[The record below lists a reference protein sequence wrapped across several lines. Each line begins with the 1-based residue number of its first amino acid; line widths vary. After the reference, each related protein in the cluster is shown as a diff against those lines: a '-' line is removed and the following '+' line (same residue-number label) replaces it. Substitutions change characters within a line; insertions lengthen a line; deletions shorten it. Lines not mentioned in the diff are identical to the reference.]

1 MGRFFSALRYWHWI
15 LLATLAGVALWATE
29 TLVQHEQ
36 QLNRSQQLRQEV
48 ASAGQLKAMLESE
61 LNLPLYLTVGLASYV
76 KASGG
81 KVDKA
86 ELDILLPGLVQQ
98 AKHIR
103 NIGVAPGNRLQYI
116 YPLAG
121 NERALNLYYPDL
133 PDQWPLVEETIQ
145 SGQARLVGPVRL
157 VQGGQAF
164 IYRLP
169 IFIPDDSYWGILST
183 VINIETIWSLL
194 AASAAEQNV
203 TIALRAKTPD
213 QHEYGNSFFGEPRL
227 FYDDSLLL
235 NLAIRGA
242 DWQMAIRAAE
252 PVIDRGTWLR
262 AGLYFATL
270 CLLALLAWLFYSRQ
284 QLRFT
289 AAELSRSES
298 YLRAV
303 TDNVLDA
310 IIVTNEEGIIED
322 ANLSCYRIFD
332 YPRGSLQGLHWSM
345 LLATPESIE
354 AIYSATSKP
363 EQEFEGSGLRQDS
376 SQFELSLSRTRL
388 ALGDQQYQ
396 LLLMRD
402 ITSRK
407 RMEKVKNDFVAT
419 VSHEL
424 RTPLT
429 AINGALGLAISGA
442 LGDLNRSAQK
452 MLTMAHNSCGQ
463 LNQLINDLLDTER
476 LASGKIRFDIK
487 TVALLPI
494 LEQSITQIAAMQHKQ
509 RLVIRCDKDTTDRVL
524 ADKGR
529 LSQVC
534 LNLLSNAVKF
544 SPPDSTVEITLSEH
558 NKLIRVSIVD
568 QGNGVAG
575 EFLPQLFQRFAQ
587 ADNQD
592 SRQHAGT
599 GLGLAISKALIEQM
613 AGQIGYERRQQGSC
627 FYFELPAATP
637 DPA

>member
-1 MGRFFSALRYWHWI
+1 MLGFFSALRYWHWLLLVLMACAA
-15 LLATLAGVALWATE
+15 LLATDTIVK
-29 TLVQHEQ
+29 HEQ
-36 QLNRSQQLRQEV
+36 QHTRSQQLRHEV
-48 ASAGQLKAMLESE
+48 ASGGQLKAMLESE
-61 LNLPLYLTVGLASYV
+61 LNIPLYLTVGLASYV

-121 NERALNLYYPDL
+121 NERAINLYYPDL
-133 PDQWPLVEETIQ
+133 PDQWPAVAETIQ
-145 SGQARLVGPVRL
+145 SGQARLIGPVRL

-169 IFIPDDSYWGILST
+169 VFIPDDSYWGILST
-183 VINIETIWSLL
+183 VINIETVWSLL

-203 TIALRAKTPD
+203 AIALRAKTPG
-213 QHEYGNSFFGEPRL
+213 QNEYGNSFFGEPRL
-227 FYDDSLLL
+227 FFDDSLLL

-242 DWQMAIRAAE
+242 DWQMAIRATDPAF
-252 PVIDRGTWLR
+252 DRSAMLR
-262 AGLYFATL
+262 AGLYFTTL
-270 CLLALLAWLFYSRQ
+270 CLLTLLAWLFYSRQ
-284 QLRFT
+284 QLRQT
-289 AAELSRSES
+289 ANELSQSES

-310 IIVTNEEGIIED
+310 IIVTDEEGIIED
-322 ANLSCYRIFD
+322 ANLSCCRLFD
-332 YPRGSLQGLHWSM
+332 YPKASLQGLHWSM

-354 AIYSATSKP
+354 AIYSATSDP
-363 EQEFEGSGLRQDS
+363 GQEFEGNGLRQDS
-376 SQFELSLSRTRL
+376 SQFELSLSRSL
-388 ALGDQQYQ
+388 LVLGQQQHQ
-396 LLLMRD
+396 LLLIRD
-402 ITSRK
+402 ITGRK
-407 RMEKVKNDFVAT
+407 RIEKLKNDFVAT

-429 AINGALGLAISGA
+429 AINGALSLAIGGA
-442 LGDLNRSAQK
+442 LGDLNRSTQK
-452 MLTMAHNSCGQ
+452 MLTMAHSSCGQ

-476 LASGKIRFDIK
+476 LVSGKMRFDI
-487 TVALLPI
+487 TAVAMIPL

-509 RLVIRCDKDTTDRVL
+509 KLIMSYDKEKPYLVL

-544 SPPDSTVEITLSEH
+544 SPADSTVEIKLSEH
-558 NKLIRVSIVD
+558 NQMIRVSIID
-568 QGNGVAG
+568 QGGGVAN

-587 ADNQD
+587 ADNKD
-592 SRQHAGT
+592 SRQHSGT

-613 AGQIGYERRQQGSC
+613 AGQIGYQRSEQGSC
-627 FYFELPAATP
+627 FYFELPAAG
-637 DPA
+637 PAAG

>member
-1 MGRFFSALRYWHWI
+1 MLGFFSALRYWHWLLLVLMACAA
-15 LLATLAGVALWATE
+15 LLATDTIVK
-29 TLVQHEQ
+29 HEQ
-36 QLNRSQQLRQEV
+36 QHTRSQQLRHEV
-48 ASAGQLKAMLESE
+48 ASGGQLKAMLESE
-61 LNLPLYLTVGLASYV
+61 LNIPLYLTVGLASYV

-121 NERALNLYYPDL
+121 NERAINLYYPDL
-133 PDQWPLVEETIQ
+133 PDQWPAVAETIQ
-145 SGQARLVGPVRL
+145 SGQARLIGPVRL

-169 IFIPDDSYWGILST
+169 VFIPDDSYWGILST
-183 VINIETIWSLL
+183 VINIETVWSLL

-203 TIALRAKTPD
+203 AIALRAKTPG
-213 QHEYGNSFFGEPRL
+213 QNEYGNSFFGEPRL
-227 FYDDSLLL
+227 FFDDSLLL

-242 DWQMAIRAAE
+242 DWQMAIRATDPAF
-252 PVIDRGTWLR
+252 DRSAMLR
-262 AGLYFATL
+262 AGLYFTTL
-270 CLLALLAWLFYSRQ
+270 CLLTLLAWLFYSRQ
-284 QLRFT
+284 QLRQT
-289 AAELSRSES
+289 ANELSQSES

-310 IIVTNEEGIIED
+310 IIVTDEEGIIED
-322 ANLSCYRIFD
+322 ANLSCCRLFD
-332 YPRGSLQGLHWSM
+332 YPKASLQGLHWSM

-354 AIYSATSKP
+354 AIYSATSDP
-363 EQEFEGSGLRQDS
+363 GQEFEGNGLRQDS
-376 SQFELSLSRTRL
+376 SQFELSLSRSL
-388 ALGDQQYQ
+388 LVLGQQQHQ
-396 LLLMRD
+396 LLLIRD
-402 ITSRK
+402 ITGRK
-407 RMEKVKNDFVAT
+407 RIEKLKNDFVAT

-429 AINGALGLAISGA
+429 AINGALSLAIGGA
-442 LGDLNRSAQK
+442 LGDLNRSTQK
-452 MLTMAHNSCGQ
+452 MLTMAHSSCGQ

-476 LASGKIRFDIK
+476 LVSGKMRFDI
-487 TVALLPI
+487 TAVAMIPL

-509 RLVIRCDKDTTDRVL
+509 KLIMSYEKEKPYLVL

-544 SPPDSTVEITLSEH
+544 SPADSTVEIKLSEH
-558 NKLIRVSIVD
+558 NQMIRVSIID
-568 QGNGVAG
+568 QGGGVAN

-587 ADNQD
+587 ADNKD
-592 SRQHAGT
+592 SRQHSGT

-613 AGQIGYERRQQGSC
+613 AGQIGYQRSEQGSC
-627 FYFELPAATP
+627 FYFELPAAG
-637 DPA
+637 PAAG

>member
-1 MGRFFSALRYWHWI
+1 MVGFLGALRYWHWVLLVVLAGMA
-15 LLATLAGVALWATE
+15 LLATE
-29 TLVQHEQ
+29 ILVKHEQ
-36 QLNRSQQLRQEV
+36 QLSRSQQLRHEV
-48 ASAGQLKAMLESE
+48 ASAGQLKALLESE
-61 LNLPLYLTVGLASYV
+61 LNIPLYLTVGLASYV

-81 KVDKA
+81 KVDKS
-86 ELDILLPGLVQQ
+86 ELDILLPGLVEQ

-133 PDQWPLVEETIQ
+133 PDQWPVVAETIR
-145 SGQARLVGPVRL
+145 SGQARLIGPVRL

-169 IFIPDDSYWGILST
+169 VYIPDDTYWGILST

-203 TIALRAKTPD
+203 TIALRAREAG
-213 QHEYGNSFFGEPRL
+213 QAEYGNSFFGEQHL

-242 DWQMAIRAAE
+242 NWQMAIRATE
-252 PVIDRGTWLR
+252 PMDNRSAWLR
-262 AGLYFATL
+262 SGLYFVIL
-270 CLLALLAWLFYSRQ
+270 CLLTLFAWLFYSRQ
-284 QLRFT
+284 QLSHT
-289 AAELSRSES
+289 ASELSRSEN

-310 IIVTNEEGIIED
+310 IIVTNDEGIIED
-322 ANLSCYRIFD
+322 ANLSSYRMFD
-332 YPRGSLQGLHWSM
+332 YPPGSLKGLHWSM

-354 AIYSATSKP
+354 AIYSATSEP
-363 EQEFEGSGLRQDS
+363 GQEFESSGLRQDN

-388 ALGDQQYQ
+388 VLGQQQHQ
-396 LLLMRD
+396 LLLIRD
-402 ITSRK
+402 ITERK
-407 RMEKVKNDFVAT
+407 RTEKLKNDFVAT

-429 AINGALGLAISGA
+429 AINGALGLAIGGA

-452 MLTMAHNSCGQ
+452 MLTMAHSSCGQ

-476 LASGKIRFDIK
+476 LASGKMQFNFT
-487 TVALLPI
+487 TVELLPL
-494 LEQSITQIAAMQHKQ
+494 LEQSVTQISAMQHRQKILIQ
-509 RLVIRCDKDTTDRVL
+509 YDQSKSYAVRADR
-524 ADKGR
+524 GR
-529 LSQVC
+529 LSQIC

-544 SPPDSTVEITLSEH
+544 SPTDSVVEIRISEH
-558 NKLIRVSIVD
+558 SQMIRVSVID
-568 QGNGVAG
+568 QGSGVTN

-592 SRQHAGT
+592 SRKHAGT
-599 GLGLAISKALIEQM
+599 GLGLSISKALIEQM
-613 AGQIGYERRQQGSC
+613 NGQIGYQRLEKGSC
-627 FYFELPAATP
+627 FYFELPAAESN
-637 DPA
+637 PA

>member
-1 MGRFFSALRYWHWI
+1 MVGFFKALRYWHWLLLLGLAAI
-15 LLATLAGVALWATE
+15 AMLATEV
-29 TLVQHEQ
+29 LVNHEQ
-36 QLNRSQQLRQEV
+36 QLIRSQQLRHEV
-48 ASAGQLKAMLESE
+48 ASAGQLKALLESE
-61 LNLPLYLTVGLASYV
+61 LNIPLYLTVGLASYV
-76 KASGG
+76 KASDG

-133 PDQWPLVEETIQ
+133 PDQWPVVAETIR

-169 IFIPDDSYWGILST
+169 LFIPDDNYWGILST
-183 VINIETIWSLL
+183 VVNIETIWSLL

-203 TIALRAKTPD
+203 MIALRARDPGQAD
-213 QHEYGNSFFGEPRL
+213 YGNAFFGEPDL

-242 DWQMAIRAAE
+242 NWQMAIRATD
-252 PVIDRGTWLR
+252 VVTNRTSWLR
-262 AGLYFATL
+262 AGLYLATF
-270 CLLALLAWLFYSRQ
+270 CLLTLLAWLFYSRQ
-284 QLRFT
+284 QLRAT
-289 AAELSRSES
+289 AAELSHSET

-310 IIVTNEEGIIED
+310 IIVTSEAGIIED
-322 ANLSCYRIFD
+322 ANLSCYRLFD
-332 YPRGSLQGLHWSM
+332 YPPGSLRGLHWSM
-345 LLATPESIE
+345 LLATTQSIE
-354 AIYSATSKP
+354 AVYSATSAP
-363 EQEFEGSGLRQDS
+363 DQQFEGSGLRQDS
-376 SQFELSLSRTRL
+376 SQFDLSLSRSWL
-388 ALGDQQYQ
+388 QPGQQQRQ
-396 LLLMRD
+396 LLLIRD
-402 ITSRK
+402 ITEQK
-407 RMEKVKNDFVAT
+407 RTEKLKNEFVAT

-429 AINGALGLAISGA
+429 AINGALGLAIGGA
-442 LGDLNRSAQK
+442 LGELNRPAQK

-476 LASGKIRFDIK
+476 LASGKMRFDIR
-487 TVALLPI
+487 TVDLIPLLQ
-494 LEQSITQIAAMQHKQ
+494 QSITQIAAMQHKQ
-509 RLVIRCDKDTTDRVL
+509 QLVIRYDPDKPYRVL
-524 ADKGR
+524 ADKVR

-534 LNLLSNAVKF
+534 LNLLANAVKF
-544 SPPDSTVEITLSEH
+544 SPADSVVEISLTEQ
-558 NKLIRVSIVD
+558 NQQIRVSIID
-568 QGNGVAG
+568 QGSGVSS

-587 ADNQD
+587 ADSQD
-592 SRQHAGT
+592 SRRHGGT

-613 AGQIGYERRQQGSC
+613 AGQIGYQRQPEGSC
-627 FYFELPAATP
+627 FYFELPAA
-637 DPA
+637 DAEAG

>member
-1 MGRFFSALRYWHWI
+1 MSGFFSALRYWHW
-15 LLATLAGVALWATE
+15 LLLVVLAAVALMAIE
-29 TLVQHEQ
+29 TLVKHEQ
-36 QLNRSQQLRQEV
+36 QLNRSQQLRHEV
-48 ASAGQLKAMLESE
+48 ASAGQLKAMLEAE

-133 PDQWPLVEETIQ
+133 PDQWPVVAETIQ
-145 SGQARLVGPVRL
+145 SGQARLIGPVRL

-169 IFIPDDSYWGILST
+169 VFIPDDTYWGILST

-203 TIALRAKTPD
+203 TIALRAKTPG
-213 QHEYGNSFFGEPRL
+213 QNEYGNSFFGEPRL

-242 DWQMAIRAAE
+242 DWQMAIRATE
-252 PVIDRGTWLR
+252 PVIDRSIWFR
-262 AGLYFATL
+262 SALYLATL
-270 CLLALLAWLFYSRQ
+270 CLLTLFAWLFYSRQ
-284 QLRFT
+284 QLRQT
-289 AAELSRSES
+289 ASELSKNES

-310 IIVTNEEGIIED
+310 IIVTNEQGIIED
-322 ANLSCYRIFD
+322 ANLSCYRLFD
-332 YPRGSLQGLHWSM
+332 YPPGSLRGLHWSM
-345 LLATPESIE
+345 LLATTESIE
-354 AIYSATSKP
+354 AIYSATSEP

-388 ALGDQQYQ
+388 VLGQQHHQ
-396 LLLMRD
+396 LLLIRD
-402 ITSRK
+402 ITGRK
-407 RMEKVKNDFVAT
+407 RIEKLKNDFVAT

-429 AINGALGLAISGA
+429 AINGALGLAIGGA

-452 MLTMAHNSCGQ
+452 MLTMAHSSCGQ

-476 LASGKIRFDIK
+476 LASGKMRFDIK
-487 TVALLPI
+487 AVAVIPL

-509 RLVIRCDKDTTDRVL
+509 QLVISCDEDKTYKVL

-544 SPPDSTVEITLSEH
+544 SPVDSTVEIRISEH
-558 NKLIRVSIVD
+558 NQMIRVSVID
-568 QGNGVAG
+568 QGVGVAG

-592 SRQHAGT
+592 SRQHSGT

-613 AGQIGYERRQQGSC
+613 AGQIGYQRYQAGSC
-627 FYFELPAATP
+627 FYFELPAATSG
-637 DPA
+637 AG

>member
-1 MGRFFSALRYWHWI
+1 MLGFFSALRYWHWLLLVLMACAA
-15 LLATLAGVALWATE
+15 LLATDTIVK
-29 TLVQHEQ
+29 HEQ
-36 QLNRSQQLRQEV
+36 QHTRSQQLRHEV
-48 ASAGQLKAMLESE
+48 ASGGQLKAMLESE
-61 LNLPLYLTVGLASYV
+61 LNIPLYLTVGLASYV
-76 KASGG
+76 KASDG
-81 KVDKA
+81 KLDKA

-121 NERALNLYYPDL
+121 NERAINLYYPDL
-133 PDQWPLVEETIQ
+133 PDQWPAVAETIQ
-145 SGQARLVGPVRL
+145 SGQARLIGPVRL

-169 IFIPDDSYWGILST
+169 VFIPDDSYWGILST
-183 VINIETIWSLL
+183 VINIETVWSLL

-203 TIALRAKTPD
+203 AIALRAKTPG
-213 QHEYGNSFFGEPRL
+213 QNEYGNSFFGEPRL
-227 FYDDSLLL
+227 FFDDSLLL

-242 DWQMAIRAAE
+242 DWQMAIRATDPAF
-252 PVIDRGTWLR
+252 DRSAMLR
-262 AGLYFATL
+262 AGLYFTTL
-270 CLLALLAWLFYSRQ
+270 CLLTLLAWLFYSRQ
-284 QLRFT
+284 QLRQT
-289 AAELSRSES
+289 ANELSQSES

-310 IIVTNEEGIIED
+310 IIVTDEEGIIED
-322 ANLSCYRIFD
+322 ANLSCCRLFD
-332 YPRGSLQGLHWSM
+332 YPKASLQGLHWSM

-354 AIYSATSKP
+354 AIYSATSDP
-363 EQEFEGSGLRQDS
+363 GQEFEGNGLRQDS
-376 SQFELSLSRTRL
+376 SQFELSLSRSL
-388 ALGDQQYQ
+388 LVLGQQQHQ
-396 LLLMRD
+396 LLLIRD
-402 ITSRK
+402 ITGRK
-407 RMEKVKNDFVAT
+407 RIEKLKNDFVAT

-429 AINGALGLAISGA
+429 AINGALSLAIGGA
-442 LGDLNRSAQK
+442 LGDLNRSTQK
-452 MLTMAHNSCGQ
+452 MLTMAHSSCGQ

-476 LASGKIRFDIK
+476 LVSGKMRFDI
-487 TVALLPI
+487 TAVAMIPL

-509 RLVIRCDKDTTDRVL
+509 KLIMSYEKEKPYMVL

-544 SPPDSTVEITLSEH
+544 SPADSTVEIKLSEH
-558 NKLIRVSIVD
+558 NQMIRVSIID
-568 QGNGVAG
+568 QGGGVAN

-587 ADNQD
+587 ADNKD
-592 SRQHAGT
+592 SRQHSGT

-613 AGQIGYERRQQGSC
+613 AGQIGYQRSEQGSC
-627 FYFELPAATP
+627 FYFELPAAG
-637 DPA
+637 PAAG

>member
-1 MGRFFSALRYWHWI
+1 MVGFFSALRYWHWLT
-15 LLATLAGVALWATE
+15 LLILAGVAILATE
-29 TLVQHEQ
+29 TFIKHEQ
-36 QLNRSQQLRQEV
+36 QLTRSQQLRHEV

-61 LNLPLYLTVGLASYV
+61 LNIPLYLTVGLASYV

-103 NIGVAPGNRLQYI
+103 NIGVAPGSRLQYI

-133 PDQWPLVEETIQ
+133 PDQWPVVEDIIR

-157 VQGGQAF
+157 VQGGRAF

-169 IFIPDDSYWGILST
+169 LFIPDDSYWGIIST
-183 VINIETIWSLL
+183 VVNIETIWSLL

-203 TIALRAKTPD
+203 MIALRAKEPGNP
-213 QHEYGNSFFGEPRL
+213 EYGNTFFGEPGL

-242 DWQMAIRAAE
+242 NWQMAIRSTDPAA
-252 PVIDRGTWLR
+252 DRSLLLR
-262 AGLYFATL
+262 SGLYFATF
-270 CLLALLAWLFYSRQ
+270 CLLVLLSWLFYSRQ

-289 AAELSRSES
+289 ASELSHSES

-322 ANLSCYRIFD
+322 ANLSCYRLFG
-332 YPRGSLQGLHWSM
+332 YPRDSLKGLHWSM

-354 AIYSATSKP
+354 TIYSATSQP
-363 EQEFEGSGLRQDS
+363 EQEFEGMGMRQDS
-376 SQFELSLSRTRL
+376 SQFDLALSRSQL
-388 ALGDQQYQ
+388 QSANQHHQ
-396 LLLMRD
+396 LLLIRD
-402 ITSRK
+402 ITGRK
-407 RMEKVKNDFVAT
+407 RTEKLKNEFVAT

-429 AINGALGLAISGA
+429 AINGALGLAIGGA
-442 LGDLNRSAQK
+442 LGDLNRPAQK

-476 LASGKIRFDIK
+476 LASGKMQFDIK
-487 TVALLPI
+487 PVAAIPLLQ
-494 LEQSITQIAAMQHKQ
+494 QSITQISAMQHKQ
-509 RLVIRCDKDTTDRVL
+509 QLVIDYDQNKPYLLL
-524 ADKGR
+524 ADKIR

-534 LNLLSNAVKF
+534 LNLLANAVKF
-544 SPPDSTVEITLSEH
+544 SPADSMVEIKLTEH
-558 NKLIRVSIVD
+558 NDMIRVSFID
-568 QGNGVAG
+568 QGKGVSS

-587 ADNQD
+587 ADSQD
-592 SRQHAGT
+592 TRQHSGT

-613 AGQIGYERRQQGSC
+613 DGQIGYQRYPQGSC
-627 FYFELPAATP
+627 FYFELPAAPTQP
-637 DPA
+637 G

>member
-1 MGRFFSALRYWHWI
+1 MLGFFSALRYWHWLLLI
-15 LLATLAGVALWATE
+15 LLAGAAMLATE
-29 TLVQHEQ
+29 TMVKHEQ
-36 QLNRSQQLRQEV
+36 QHTRSQQLRHEV
-48 ASAGQLKAMLESE
+48 ASGGLLKAMLEAE
-61 LNLPLYLTVGLASYV
+61 LNIPLYLTVGLASYV

-81 KVDKA
+81 KLDKA

-121 NERALNLYYPDL
+121 NERAINLYYPDL
-133 PDQWPLVEETIQ
+133 PDQWPVVEETIQ
-145 SGQARLVGPVRL
+145 SGQARLIGPVRL

-169 IFIPDDSYWGILST
+169 VFIPDDSYWGILST
-183 VINIETIWSLL
+183 VINIETVWSLL

-203 TIALRAKTPD
+203 AIALRGKTPG
-213 QHEYGNSFFGEPRL
+213 QNEYGNSFFGEPRL

-242 DWQMAIRAAE
+242 DWQMAIRATDPAF
-252 PVIDRGTWLR
+252 DRSNMLR
-262 AGLYFATL
+262 AGLYFTTL
-270 CLLALLAWLFYSRQ
+270 CLLILLAWLFYSRQ
-284 QLRFT
+284 QLRQT
-289 AAELSRSES
+289 ANELSHSES

-310 IIVTNEEGIIED
+310 IIVTDEEGIIED
-322 ANLSCYRIFD
+322 ANLSCCRLFD
-332 YPRGSLQGLHWSM
+332 YPKASLQGLHWSM
-345 LLATPESIE
+345 LLATPESVE
-354 AIYSATSKP
+354 AIYSATSDP
-363 EQEFEGSGLRQDS
+363 GQEFEGNGLRQDS
-376 SQFELSLSRTRL
+376 SQFELSLSRSL
-388 ALGDQQYQ
+388 LVLGQQQHQ
-396 LLLMRD
+396 LLLIRD
-402 ITSRK
+402 ITGRK
-407 RMEKVKNDFVAT
+407 RIEKLKNDFVAT

-429 AINGALGLAISGA
+429 AINGALSLAIGGA

-452 MLTMAHNSCGQ
+452 MLTMAHSSCGQ

-476 LASGKIRFDIK
+476 LISGKMRFDI
-487 TVALLPI
+487 TAVAMIPL

-509 RLVIRCDKDTTDRVL
+509 KLVITYDKEKPYLVL

-544 SPPDSTVEITLSEH
+544 PPTDSTVEIKLSEH
-558 NKLIRVSIVD
+558 NQMIRVSIID
-568 QGNGVAG
+568 QGGGVAN

-587 ADNQD
+587 ADNKD
-592 SRQHAGT
+592 SRQHSGT

-613 AGQIGYERRQQGSC
+613 AGQIGYQRREQGSC
-627 FYFELPAATP
+627 FYFELPAAG
-637 DPA
+637 PAAG

>member
-1 MGRFFSALRYWHWI
+1 MLGFFSAMRYWHWLLLV
-15 LLATLAGVALWATE
+15 LLAGAALLATE
-29 TLVQHEQ
+29 TLVNHEQ
-36 QLNRSQQLRQEV
+36 QLTRSQQLRHEV

-61 LNLPLYLTVGLASYV
+61 LNIPLYLTVGLASYV

-81 KVDKA
+81 EMDKA

-103 NIGVAPGNRLQYI
+103 NIGVAPDNRLQYI

-133 PDQWPLVEETIQ
+133 PDQWPTVAETIQ
-145 SGQARLVGPVRL
+145 SKQARLTGPVRL
-157 VQGGQAF
+157 VQGGRAF

-169 IFIPDDSYWGILST
+169 IFIPDDNYWGILST
-183 VINIETIWSLL
+183 VVNIETILSLL

-203 TIALRAKTPD
+203 TIALRTREPG
-213 QHEYGNSFFGEPRL
+213 QPEYGSSFFGESRL

-242 DWQMAIRAAE
+242 NWQMAIRATE
-252 PVIDRGTWLR
+252 PGLDRTPLLR
-262 AGLYFATL
+262 ASMYLATL
-270 CLLALLAWLFYSRQ
+270 CLLTLLAWLFYSRQ
-284 QLRFT
+284 QLRQT
-289 AAELSRSES
+289 ADKLSHSES
-298 YLRAV
+298 YLRAI

-310 IIVTNEEGIIED
+310 IIVTNDEGIIED
-322 ANLSCYRIFD
+322 ANLSCYRLFG
-332 YPRGSLQGLHWSM
+332 YALGSLPGLHWSM

-354 AIYSATSKP
+354 AIYSATSAP
-363 EQEFEGSGLRQDS
+363 DREFEGAGLRQDS

-388 ALGDQQYQ
+388 TTGSQQHQ
-396 LLLMRD
+396 LLLLRD
-402 ITSRK
+402 ITERK
-407 RMEKVKNDFVAT
+407 RIEKLKNDFVAT

-429 AINGALGLAISGA
+429 AINGALGLAIGGA

-452 MLTMAHNSCGQ
+452 MLTMAHSSCGQ

-476 LASGKIRFDIK
+476 LASGKMRFEI
-487 TVALLPI
+487 TAVALLP
-494 LEQSITQIAAMQHKQ
+494 LLQQSVTQIAAMQHRQK
-509 RLVIRCDKDTTDRVL
+509 LVIHHDNQAYFVL

-544 SPPDSTVEITLSEH
+544 SPADSTVEIKLSER
-558 NKLIRVSIVD
+558 NRMIRVSIID
-568 QGNGVAG
+568 QGNGVSG

-587 ADNQD
+587 ADQQD
-592 SRQHAGT
+592 SRQHTGT

-613 AGQIGYERRQQGSC
+613 HGQIGYQRYPQGSC
-627 FYFELPAATP
+627 FYFELPIAQP
-637 DPA
+637 ESH

>member
-1 MGRFFSALRYWHWI
+1 MVGFFSALRYWHW
-15 LLATLAGVALWATE
+15 LLLVTLAGLALLATE
-29 TLVQHEQ
+29 TLVKHEQ
-36 QLNRSQQLRQEV
+36 QLTRSQQLRQEV

-61 LNLPLYLTVGLASYV
+61 LNIPLYLTVGLASYV

-81 KVDKA
+81 KVDKE
-86 ELDILLPGLVQQ
+86 ELDVLLPGLVQQ

-103 NIGVAPGNRLQYI
+103 NIGVAPGSRLQYI

-121 NERALNLYYPDL
+121 NERAINLYYPDL
-133 PDQWPLVEETIQ
+133 PDQWPVVAEIIR
-145 SGQARLVGPVRL
+145 SGQARLVGPLRL

-169 IFIPDDSYWGILST
+169 IFIPDDTYWGILST

-194 AASAAEQNV
+194 ASSAAEQNV
-203 TIALRAKTPD
+203 VMALRAKKPG
-213 QHEYGNSFFGEPRL
+213 QNEYGNSFFGEPDL

-242 DWQMAIRAAE
+242 DWQMAIRATGPA
-252 PVIDRGTWLR
+252 VNRGILLR
-262 AGLYFATL
+262 TSLHVATL
-270 CLLALLAWLFYSRQ
+270 FLLILLAWLLYSRQ
-284 QLRFT
+284 QLRQ
-289 AAELSRSES
+289 AANELSHSES

-310 IIVTNEEGIIED
+310 IVVTNDDGIIED
-322 ANLSCYRIFD
+322 ANLSCYRLYG
-332 YPRGSLQGLHWSM
+332 YPTNSLQGLHWSM
-345 LLATPESIE
+345 LLATPQNIDE
-354 AIYSATSKP
+354 IYSATSTP
-363 EQEFEGSGLRQDS
+363 EQEFQCSGLRQDS
-376 SQFELSLSRTRL
+376 SQFDISLTRSRL
-388 ALGDQQYQ
+388 VQGQKQHQ
-396 LLLMRD
+396 LLLIRD
-402 ITSRK
+402 ITERK
-407 RMEKVKNDFVAT
+407 RIEKLKNDFVAT

-429 AINGALGLAISGA
+429 AINGALGLAIGGA

-476 LASGKIRFDIK
+476 LASGKMRFAI
-487 TVALLPI
+487 TEVPLIPL
-494 LEQSITQIAAMQHKQ
+494 LEQSITQIAAMQHNQ
-509 RLVIRCDKDTTDRVL
+509 HLVIDHDHEKPYQVL

-544 SPPDSTVEITLSEH
+544 SPADSVVEIKLSEH
-558 NKLIRVSIVD
+558 GKMIRISIVD
-568 QGNGVAG
+568 QGNGISP
-575 EFLPQLFQRFAQ
+575 EFLPQLFKRFAQ
-587 ADNQD
+587 ADNNTT
-592 SRQHAGT
+592 RQHAGT

-613 AGQIGYERRQQGSC
+613 NGHIGYQRFAQGSC
-627 FYFELPAATP
+627 FYFELPTATV
-637 DPA
+637 